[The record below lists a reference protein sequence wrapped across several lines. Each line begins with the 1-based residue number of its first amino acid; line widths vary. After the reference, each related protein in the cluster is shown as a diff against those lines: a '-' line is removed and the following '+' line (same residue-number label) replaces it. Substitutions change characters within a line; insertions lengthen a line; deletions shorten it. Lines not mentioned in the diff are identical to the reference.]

1 VIRYA
6 LVAAAA
12 KGFSLTPQTRAAYRR
27 IGNVVETM
35 RRVRAG
41 LPDRYLDRAVALSE
55 LVAAHEPVVSGDRV
69 LEVGTGW
76 VHFESIIVRL
86 LADVRPTMFDV
97 VDIRLWPVFHRYLVD
112 LREVLP
118 QLNIPEGRRGAA
130 GELVDRLL
138 ATSSFEE
145 AYQVLGAEYY
155 MDKDA
160 SLAGLESEYFGLVV
174 SADTLEHVES
184 GILPGV
190 IEETYRLLRPGGYA
204 IHQIDLADHLS
215 YFDPAMPAKN
225 YLRYAPTTWER
236 WVNSTVQYVNRVQ
249 RQEWDDIFNEANFE
263 IVECKVIPEPL
274 RGITVHSAYALSPED
289 AEATLLRYVLRRPP
303 ISPSSN

>member
-27 IGNVVETM
+27 IGNVVETS

-41 LPDRYLDRAVALSE
+41 LPDRYLDRAVALSD
-55 LVAAHEPVVSGDRV
+55 LITTHEPIASGDRV
-69 LEVGTGW
+69 LELGTGW
-76 VHFESIIVRL
+76 VHFESILVRL

-97 VDIRLWPVFHRYLVD
+97 ADMRLWPVFRRYLMD
-112 LREVLP
+112 LRNELP
-118 QLNIPEGRRGAA
+118 RLNIPAGRHAAA
-130 GELVDRLL
+130 GQLIDCLL
-138 ATSSFEE
+138 ATKSFEE
-145 AYQVLGAEYY
+145 AYKQLGADYCLER
-155 MDKDA
+155 DR
-160 SLAGLESEYFGLVV
+160 SLAGLESESYALVV
-174 SADTLEHVES
+174 SADTLEHVPRQAV
-184 GILPGV
+184 PGV

-225 YLRYAPTTWER
+225 YLRFTPTTWER

-249 RQEWDDIFNEANFE
+249 RQEWDTFFKQADFD
-263 IVECKVIPEPL
+263 IVECEVIPESL
-274 RGITVHSAYALSPED
+274 GGIAVHAGYQLSPED
-289 AEATLLRYVLRRPP
+289 AEATLLRYVLRRP
-303 ISPSSN
+303 

>member
-27 IGNVVETM
+27 IGNVVESM
-35 RRVRAG
+35 RRLRAG

-55 LVAAHEPVVSGDRV
+55 LIATHAPVAAGDRV
-69 LEVGTGW
+69 LELGTGW
-76 VHFESIIVRL
+76 VHFESILIRL

-97 VDIRLWPVFHRYLVD
+97 DDSRLWPVFRRYLSD
-112 LREVLP
+112 LRPALP
-118 QLNIPEGRRGAA
+118 LLNMPDGRRAA
-130 GELVDRLL
+130 ADEVIDGLL
-138 ATSSFEE
+138 ATKSFEE
-145 AYQVLGAEYY
+145 AYELLGADYSIERGG
-155 MDKDA
+155 
-160 SLAGLESEYFGLVV
+160 SLAGLESESYALVV
-174 SADTLEHVES
+174 SADTLEHVRRE
-184 GILPGV
+184 ILPRV

-225 YLRYAPTTWER
+225 YLRYAPATWER

-249 RQEWDDIFNEANFE
+249 RQDWDATFKEADFE
-263 IVECKVIPEPL
+263 IVECEVIAESL
-274 RGITVHSAYALSPED
+274 RGITVHSAYELSPED
-289 AEATLLRYVLRRPP
+289 AEATLLRYVLRRPL
-303 ISPSSN
+303 NEAVE